1 MHAGDLLSQRA
12 ALSAEREAL
21 FELETGRRLTYA
33 ELNRRA
39 NRAANF
45 LSEGLGIGKGDRV
58 AVLAHNCLAFV
69 DLFYAA
75 AKLGA
80 VLTPLNWRLSVP
92 ELAYVLG
99 DSRPAALCFGP
110 ELAETATELRAKIE
124 VPRWVGLEGARIAG
138 SLDYEAETARAADGE
153 PLRPGLDAA
162 DPLCLIYT
170 SGTTGRPKGAVIPH
184 RQVVWNAISTA
195 ASWGLTPSDVSPVF
209 TPLFHVGGLFVFLT
223 PLHYLGARVVLAR
236 GASGG
241 RDLELVERERCTVI
255 LGVPTLYQLWRD
267 TEEYRRADFSSVRF
281 FISGGA
287 PCPSSL
293 LGAWREEK
301 AVVMRQGY
309 GLTEVGPNCFSMTD
323 AESVSK
329 AGSIGRPS
337 LFLEARLAA
346 ADGSE
351 VPVGSAGEL
360 CLRGPQVCA
369 GYWNNSAATESVLQ
383 GGWFRTG
390 DMARLDEDGC
400 YRIAGRQKEMII
412 SGGENVYA
420 AEVEAVF
427 ADHPAVAEAALI
439 GQPDET
445 WGEVGVMV
453 VIQRPGQAAEAGD
466 LLAFCRKRLA
476 RYKIPKRVVF
486 ADDFPRTALGKPQKQ
501 ALARLYAR

>member
-1 MHAGDLLSQRA
+1 MHAADLLSQRA
-12 ALSAEREAL
+12 ALSADREAL
-21 FELETGRRLTYA
+21 VELETGRRLTYA

-39 NRAANF
+39 NRTANF
-45 LSEGLGIGKGDRV
+45 LAEALGIGKGDRV

-69 DLFYAA
+69 ELFYATT
-75 AKLGA
+75 KLGA

-92 ELAYVLG
+92 ELAYVIG
-99 DSRPAALCFGP
+99 DSLPSVLCFGP
-110 ELAETATELRAKIE
+110 ELAETATELRAQTE
-124 VPRWVGLEGARIAG
+124 VPEWVGLEGARSGDA
-138 SLDYEAETARAADGE
+138 LDYEEETARAADRE
-153 PLRPGLDAA
+153 PPRPALDAA

-170 SGTTGRPKGAVIPH
+170 SGTTGRPKGALIPH

-195 ASWGLTPSDVSPVF
+195 ASWGLTANDVSPVF

-223 PLHYLGARVVLAR
+223 PLHYLGGRVVLAR
-236 GASGG
+236 TASGG
-241 RDLELVERERCTVI
+241 SDLRVVERERCTVI
-255 LGVPTLYQLWRD
+255 LGVPTLYQIWRD
-267 TEEYRRADFSSVRF
+267 AEEYRRADLSSVRF

-287 PCPSSL
+287 PCPTSL
-293 LGAWREEK
+293 LAAWREDK
-301 AVVMRQGY
+301 GVVMRQGY

-346 ADGSE
+346 ADGSDA
-351 VPVGSAGEL
+351 PVGSAGEL
-360 CLRGPQVCA
+360 CLRGPQVCT
-369 GYWNNSAATESVLQ
+369 GYWNNSVATESALRD
-383 GGWFRTG
+383 GWFHTG
-390 DMARLDEDGC
+390 DMARMDEAGC
-400 YRIAGRQKEMII
+400 FRIAGRQKEMII

-427 ADHPAVAEAALI
+427 TDHPAVAEAALI

-453 VIQRPGQAAEAGD
+453 VIPRPGHATEAND
-466 LLAFCRKRLA
+466 LLAFCKPRLA

-486 ADDFPRTALGKPQKQ
+486 AEDFPRTALGKPQKE
-501 ALARLYAR
+501 ALARMYAR